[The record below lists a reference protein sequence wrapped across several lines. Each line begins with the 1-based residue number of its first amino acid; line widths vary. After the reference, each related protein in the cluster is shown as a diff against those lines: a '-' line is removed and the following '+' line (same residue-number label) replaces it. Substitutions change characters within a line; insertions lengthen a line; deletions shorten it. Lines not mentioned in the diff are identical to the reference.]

1 MNNFGGRSRASDGT
15 GVNGEERVEPRAA
28 GRNRERGGRKGAREG
43 MGGRCRMRRE
53 GIGWSGMGCRVAWS
67 EDE

>member
-1 MNNFGGRSRASDGT
+1 MNNFGGRSRVNDGT

-28 GRNRERGGRKGAREG
+28 GRNRERGRKGAREG
-43 MGGRCRMRRE
+43 MGRRCRMRRE

-67 EDE
+67 EEE